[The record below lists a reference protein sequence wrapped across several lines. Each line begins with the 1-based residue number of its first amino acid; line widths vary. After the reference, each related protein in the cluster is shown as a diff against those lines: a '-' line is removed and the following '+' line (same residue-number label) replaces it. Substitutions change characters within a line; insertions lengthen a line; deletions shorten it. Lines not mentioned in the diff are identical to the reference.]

1 MAMRDEGLVKLCEL
15 TKKSERGLMPVE
27 KLVKKDEPYYSRV
40 TVGITRRYAALGASK
55 AFDGVIKVWNVPSL
69 QDGIKYAVLEDGKQ
83 YRIDFARELV
93 DEDAIELTLV
103 RLGDNYDVTDE
114 TSEPVQSVSEQS
126 GDNV

>member
-1 MAMRDEGLVKLCEL
+1 MRDEGLVKLCEL
-15 TKKSERGLMPVE
+15 TKTSERGLMPVE

-55 AFDGVIKVWNVPSL
+55 AFDGVIKVWNMPSL
-69 QDGIKYAVLEDGKQ
+69 PDGIKYAVMEDGKQ

-93 DEDAIELTLV
+93 DEDALELTLV

-114 TSEPVQSVSEQS
+114 VTEPVQPVPEQS